1 MKQARLGLWITMTL
15 ILLAAA
21 LAVEA
26 QPGKVYRI
34 GYLGIAPVSTAGPL
48 REAFRD
54 GLRDLGYVEGQNL
67 ILEFRS
73 AEGQAARL
81 PGLARELAGL
91 PVDVLVVWPMLA
103 VQAAKQATTN
113 IPIVVPIVG
122 DPVECGL
129 VASLARPGGNLT
141 GMAGVDQEIG
151 GKLVEFLKAIRPKL
165 SR

>member
-1 MKQARLGLWITMTL
+1 PHHPALAAGAGRRGHPMMDRRAFIATAAA
-15 ILLAAA
+15 LLAAP
-21 LAVEA
+21 LAAEA
-26 QPGKVYRI
+26 QPGKMYRI
-34 GYLGIAPVSTAGPL
+34 GYLSIAPAAAAAHL

-54 GLRDLGYVEGQNL
+54 GLRERGYVEGQNL

-91 PVDVLVVWPMLA
+91 PVDVLVVWTMLA
-103 VQAAKQATTN
+103 AQAAKQATTT

-141 GMAGVDQEIG
+141 GMAGV
-151 GKLVEFLKAIRPKL
+151 
-165 SR
+165 